1 MPQWRSPAWR
11 RQPQSSIVP
20 AFIGDLVVKLVND
33 DKQGLWEL
41 VQPLS
46 FQSDLLAGVITAPA
60 GHKTDFCS
68 VPRVPFVYDILGD
81 RARKSGTIHDWL
93 YTSHQVDRLTAD
105 CVLEEMLMV
114 DGIGP
119 AEARMFYLAVRIGGG
134 THW

>member
-1 MPQWRSPAWR
+1 M
-11 RQPQSSIVP
+11 P